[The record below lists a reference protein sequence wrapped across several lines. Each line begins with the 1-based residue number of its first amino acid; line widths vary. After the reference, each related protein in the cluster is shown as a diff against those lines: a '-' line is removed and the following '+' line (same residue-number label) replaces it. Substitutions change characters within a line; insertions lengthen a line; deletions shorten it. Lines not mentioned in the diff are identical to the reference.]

1 MPANETPSIRKP
13 CEFAAGEFAQGIIDI
28 IFEDQLEHDPD
39 TQDMNRL

>member
-13 CEFAAGEFAQGIIDI
+13 CEFAQGIIDI